1 MLRPTR
7 DTRGAHREWPMPN
20 SASERPSC
28 HGGAPKP
35 SGQRLDFHDVEA
47 TAQLTEGT
55 GTGRFGSALRM
66 PSKNPLGGHRGNNG
80 VAVRARNMRVRRRP
94 VTLTNCQ
101 LLCRSD
107 SDQPS
112 NWGTRAVFLDRSD
125 HASHRRA
132 AEGEGGN

>member
-1 MLRPTR
+1 MAVGGRIVSFIVSCKGEMTKNERRRMLRPTR

-55 GTGRFGSALRM
+55 GTGRFGSAFRR
-66 PSKNPLGGHRGNNG
+66 PSKNPLGGHRGNSG
-80 VAVRARNMRVRRRP
+80 VAVRERNIR
-94 VTLTNCQ
+94 C
-101 LLCRSD
+101 
-107 SDQPS
+107 PS
-112 NWGTRAVFLDRSD
+112 KAGYPYELP
-125 HASHRRA
+125 A
-132 AEGEGGN
+132 AMSER